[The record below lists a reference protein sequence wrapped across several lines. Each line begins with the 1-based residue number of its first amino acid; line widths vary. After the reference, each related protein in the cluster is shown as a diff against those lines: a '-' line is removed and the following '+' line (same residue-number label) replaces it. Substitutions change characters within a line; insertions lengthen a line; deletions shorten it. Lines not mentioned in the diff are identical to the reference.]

1 MVEKEGGSYCL
12 GQISLCII
20 KARTAIICGQSETRN
35 PQVY

>member
-12 GQISLCII
+12 GQISLYII
-20 KARTAIICGQSETRN
+20 KARMGIICSQSETRS